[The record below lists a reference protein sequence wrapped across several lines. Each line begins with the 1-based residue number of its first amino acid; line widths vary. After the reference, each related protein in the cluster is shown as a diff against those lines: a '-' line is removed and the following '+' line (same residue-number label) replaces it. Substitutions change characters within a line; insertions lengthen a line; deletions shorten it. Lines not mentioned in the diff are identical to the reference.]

1 MNIAESIRKCRKA
14 SGLTQEEMAKRLG
27 VTTPA
32 VSKWE
37 NGITNPD
44 IALLAPIARLFH
56 ISVDTL
62 LSYREQLTNDEINA
76 IVQKINDMFA
86 TEDFATVYE
95 WAERKIKE
103 YPSCNKLI
111 WNVAIVLEA
120 RLIVDDK
127 TDGELY
133 EPQIYTWYEQV
144 LEDEDEDIRNKAAD
158 ALFGFSMRKK
168 DYAKAEEYLAYFSDY
183 DPVKKLNRGRW
194 HMEQGEAEN
203 AYKLFEEVIFTEYN
217 RSSLALAYMVGMA
230 LEKMDYE
237 KARYYAKKQ
246 GEIACAFEMGIY
258 QQCSP
263 MLEIVC
269 AQKDVKGTCQIVEQL
284 LNHVESLYDFTKAE
298 LYEHMTFRKP
308 DETYVKEVRES
319 LLEGFRDEETFGYMK
334 GCKEWEQLIETEED
348 NWLLSE
354 ANKRLEK
361 NGEKNTVSFDDVMKH
376 FGISESEI
384 RNVDK
389 GKDE

>member
-1 MNIAESIRKCRKA
+1 MNIAESIRKYRKA

-62 LSYREQLTNDEINA
+62 LSYRERLTDDEINA

-158 ALFGFSMRKK
+158 A
-168 DYAKAEEYLAYFSDY
+168 
-183 DPVKKLNRGRW
+183 
-194 HMEQGEAEN
+194 
-203 AYKLFEEVIFTEYN
+203 YKLFEEVIFTEYN

-269 AQKDVKGTCQIVEQL
+269 AQKDVKGTCQVVEQL

-334 GCKEWEQLIETEED
+334 GCKEWEHMIE
-348 NWLLSE
+348 S
-354 ANKRLEK
+354 
-361 NGEKNTVSFDDVMKH
+361 
-376 FGISESEI
+376 
-384 RNVDK
+384 
-389 GKDE
+389 

>member
-1 MNIAESIRKCRKA
+1 M
-14 SGLTQEEMAKRLG
+14 
-27 VTTPA
+27 
-32 VSKWE
+32 
-37 NGITNPD
+37 
-44 IALLAPIARLFH
+44 LAPIARLFH

-62 LSYREQLTNDEINA
+62 LSYRERLTDDEINA

-158 ALFGFSMRKK
+158 A
-168 DYAKAEEYLAYFSDY
+168 
-183 DPVKKLNRGRW
+183 
-194 HMEQGEAEN
+194 
-203 AYKLFEEVIFTEYN
+203 YKLFEEVIFTEYN

-269 AQKDVKGTCQIVEQL
+269 AQKDVKGTCQVVEQL

-334 GCKEWEQLIETEED
+334 GCKEWEHMIE
-348 NWLLSE
+348 S
-354 ANKRLEK
+354 
-361 NGEKNTVSFDDVMKH
+361 
-376 FGISESEI
+376 
-384 RNVDK
+384 
-389 GKDE
+389 

>member
-1 MNIAESIRKCRKA
+1 MNIAESIRKYRKM

-27 VTTPA
+27 MTTPA

-62 LSYREQLTNDEINA
+62 LAYQEQLTDDEING

-120 RLIVDDK
+120 RLLFDDQ
-127 TDGELY
+127 TDGKLY

-144 LEDEDEDIRNKAAD
+144 LEDEDEDIRHKAAD

-168 DYAKAEEYLAYFSDY
+168 DYAKAEEYLTYFSDY

-194 HMEQGEAEN
+194 YMEQGEQEN
-203 AYKLFEEVIFTEYN
+203 
-217 RSSLALAYMVGMA
+217 
-230 LEKMDYE
+230 
-237 KARYYAKKQ
+237 ARYYAKKQ
-246 GEIACAFEMGIY
+246 GEIAHAFEMGIY

-269 AQKDVKGTCQIVEQL
+269 AQKDVKGTCQVVEQL
-284 LNHVESLYDFTKAE
+284 LKHIESLYDFTNAK

-308 DETYVKEVRES
+308 DESYAKEVRES

-334 GCKEWEQLIETEED
+334 SCKEWEQLIETEED

-354 ANKRLEK
+354 ANKRVGRIMEK
-361 NGEKNTVSFDDVMKH
+361 RILFHLMML
-376 FGISESEI
+376 
-384 RNVDK
+384 
-389 GKDE
+389 

>member
-1 MNIAESIRKCRKA
+1 MSKITAMYIR
-14 SGLTQEEMAKRLG
+14 
-27 VTTPA
+27 
-32 VSKWE
+32 
-37 NGITNPD
+37 
-44 IALLAPIARLFH
+44 
-56 ISVDTL
+56 
-62 LSYREQLTNDEINA
+62 LS
-76 IVQKINDMFA
+76 M
-86 TEDFATVYE
+86 
-95 WAERKIKE
+95 
-103 YPSCNKLI
+103 
-111 WNVAIVLEA
+111 
-120 RLIVDDK
+120 
-127 TDGELY
+127 
-133 EPQIYTWYEQV
+133 
-144 LEDEDEDIRNKAAD
+144 EDEDVSLNQ
-158 ALFGFSMRKK
+158 
-168 DYAKAEEYLAYFSDY
+168 
-183 DPVKKLNRGRW
+183 NRGRW
-194 HMEQGEAEN
+194 HMEQGEQEN
-203 AYKLFEEVIFTEYN
+203 AYKLFEEVIFVEYN
-217 RSSLALAYMVGMA
+217 RASLALAYMVGMA
-230 LEKMDYE
+230 LEKMNYE

-284 LNHVESLYDFTKAE
+284 LNHVESLYDFTKAK

-308 DETYVKEVRES
+308 DESYAKEVRES

>member
-1 MNIAESIRKCRKA
+1 MNIAESIRKYRKA

-62 LSYREQLTNDEINA
+62 LSYRERLTDDEINA

-86 TEDFATVYE
+86 TEDFTTVYE

-158 ALFGFSMRKK
+158 
-168 DYAKAEEYLAYFSDY
+168 
-183 DPVKKLNRGRW
+183 
-194 HMEQGEAEN
+194 

-269 AQKDVKGTCQIVEQL
+269 AQKDVKGTCQVVEQL

-334 GCKEWEQLIETEED
+334 GCKEWEHMIE
-348 NWLLSE
+348 S
-354 ANKRLEK
+354 
-361 NGEKNTVSFDDVMKH
+361 
-376 FGISESEI
+376 
-384 RNVDK
+384 
-389 GKDE
+389 